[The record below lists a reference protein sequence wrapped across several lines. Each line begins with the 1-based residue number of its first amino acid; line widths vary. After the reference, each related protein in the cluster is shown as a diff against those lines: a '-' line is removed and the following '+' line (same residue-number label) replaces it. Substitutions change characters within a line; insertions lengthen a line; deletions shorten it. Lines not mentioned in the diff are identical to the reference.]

1 MSDTLT
7 TGRAVPAELLY
18 SYTFA
23 GTGRTVNVRKLSAL
37 IRDEVRRVVQ
47 RDVAFTKPEPPLVS
61 VDYGTG
67 TIEQPHT
74 GHPVY
79 IERLADW
86 QRRVNS
92 EVGDRLTRLVVR
104 RAVVCD
110 VDTVAVATAR
120 ADMLDIGVDL
130 DSYTDH
136 EVFVRFVCVGP
147 NDDWVDLLRVVFERS
162 APSAEAVQAHVD
174 SFRADVRGEAA
185 LPPKS

>member
-1 MSDTLT
+1 MRCAAPCS
-7 TGRAVPAELLY
+7 
-18 SYTFA
+18 
-23 GTGRTVNVRKLSAL
+23 
-37 IRDEVRRVVQ
+37 
-47 RDVAFTKPEPPLVS
+47 RDVAFAKPEPPTVS

-86 QRRVNS
+86 QRRVNA

-110 VDTVAVATAR
+110 VDTAAVATVR

-130 DSYTDH
+130 DSYSDH
-136 EVFVRFVCVGP
+136 EVYVR
-147 NDDWVDLLRVVFERS
+147 LRLCWAKR
-162 APSAEAVQAHVD
+162 
-174 SFRADVRGEAA
+174 
-185 LPPKS
+185 